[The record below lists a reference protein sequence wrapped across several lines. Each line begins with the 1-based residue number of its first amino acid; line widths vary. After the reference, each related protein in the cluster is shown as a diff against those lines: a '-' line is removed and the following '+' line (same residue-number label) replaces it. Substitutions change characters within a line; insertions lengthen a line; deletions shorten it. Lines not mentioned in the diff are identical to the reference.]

1 VPPKPLVQHG
11 AEPRGSERHA
21 IVSTDPEQAFFADGL
36 AEIADKLKV
45 SHVLEGSVRRSG
57 DRLRITTQLF
67 DARFIRRPDASV
79 RLDEYALSRDLLCSL
94 RAYRLAPASRDGG
107 QPEVAE
113 EAMRNFAAA
122 AGGIG

>member
-1 VPPKPLVQHG
+1 M
-11 AEPRGSERHA
+11 
-21 IVSTDPEQAFFADGL
+21 QAFFADGL

-57 DRLRITTQLF
+57 DRLRITTQLI

-79 RLDEYALSRDLLCSL
+79 RLDEYTLSRDLLCSL

-122 AGGIG
+122 AGGSG